1 MFQSE
6 GGLSG
11 TFQVSEVVVCGT
23 KAEAA
28 APVVEE
34 APAVEEPVVEE
45 TPAEEPAAEE
55 VAEAPAEEPAAE
67 VVEEPVVVEEEVV
80 EEAPV
85 EEAAETFDF
94 GVIAVVAAIVSA
106 AGYAISKKR

>member
-1 MFQSE
+1 MADNDKLVKLTN
-6 GGLSG
+6 LSRI
-11 TFQVSEVVVCGT
+11 
-23 KAEAA
+23 AEALDDKFKGKIA
-28 APVVEE
+28 VVVEE
-34 APAVEEPVVEE
+34 
-45 TPAEEPAAEE
+45 
-55 VAEAPAEEPAAE
+55 
-67 VVEEPVVVEEEVV
+67 VEEPVVVEEEVV